1 MEQDRLVRAMIDAI
15 SCEELL
21 AKIAHRI
28 AGEVVAVLRATP
40 AISVEGADASSVVG
54 ELRIDRERR
63 EVEVGGERLRL
74 KPREFALL
82 EVLARRPGR
91 VFSREELLAAAWPDE
106 VALEVDD
113 RTVDVHIRRLRQA
126 IGDHRIRTAS
136 GIGYALEDRLT

>member
-1 MEQDRLVRAMIDAI
+1 MEQDRLVRAVIDAI
-15 SCEELL
+15 SHEDVL
-21 AKIAHRI
+21 ARIARRI
-28 AGEVVAVLRATP
+28 AGEVVAVLRTP
-40 AISVEGADASSVVG
+40 PPISVDGAEAASIIG

-63 EVEVGGERLRL
+63 EVEVAGQCMRL

-91 VFSREELLAAAWPDE
+91 VFSREELLAAAWPDD

-113 RTVDVHIRRLRQA
+113 RTVDVHVRRLRQA

-136 GIGYALEDRLT
+136 GVGYALEDRLM